1 MKKLIFI
8 LILFLFVI
16 TSLNKT
22 DNAVLVMHE
31 TNDNTFYY
39 LIFKDLNTKNLDV
52 RLSNYEIKE
61 VYFNETVNF
70 YYYNT
75 SALVDE
81 YIKYLKT
88 ENKEVDET
96 AKLNGIKIYMVKVY
110 SNDYDIDILKR
121 KYKNLIIK
129 KEIY

>member
-22 DNAVLVMHE
+22 DNTVLVMDE

-75 SALVDE
+75 NTLIDE

-96 AKLNGIKIYMVKVY
+96 VKLNGIKIYMVKVY

>member
-22 DNAVLVMHE
+22 DNTVLVMDE

-61 VYFNETVNF
+61 VYFNETINF

-75 SALVDE
+75 NTLIDE

-96 AKLNGIKIYMVKVY
+96 VKLNGIKIYMVKVY

>member
-22 DNAVLVMHE
+22 DNAVLVMDE

>member
-22 DNAVLVMHE
+22 DNAVLVMDE

-81 YIKYLKT
+81 YIKYLKI

-96 AKLNGIKIYMVKVY
+96 VKLNGIKIYMVKVY

>member
-22 DNAVLVMHE
+22 DNTVLVMDE